1 MDSMLAAKLAR
12 WWLLFY
18 FGVLGIGAIGLLLFR
33 YFSGHL
39 KVPWGFWGVMFMI
52 VAFSLVNVLAFVGV
66 ALRAH
71 WAVSAAAVACSLGI
85 ARHLLFVLYKG
96 QFSQA
101 EVTPTIFLIIALM
114 LLLAPNVRA
123 ELRTKVRAA

>member
-1 MDSMLAAKLAR
+1 MDSILAAKLAR

-18 FGVLGIGAIGLLLFR
+18 FGVLGFGVIGLLLFR

-71 WAVSAAAVACSLGI
+71 WGVSAGIFACSFGI
-85 ARHLLFVLYKG
+85 VRHLLFGLYKG
-96 QFSQA
+96 QFNQA
-101 EVTPTIFLIIALM
+101 EVVPTIFLIVALV
-114 LLLAPNVRA
+114 LLLAPGVRA
-123 ELRTKVRAA
+123 ELRTKARAA